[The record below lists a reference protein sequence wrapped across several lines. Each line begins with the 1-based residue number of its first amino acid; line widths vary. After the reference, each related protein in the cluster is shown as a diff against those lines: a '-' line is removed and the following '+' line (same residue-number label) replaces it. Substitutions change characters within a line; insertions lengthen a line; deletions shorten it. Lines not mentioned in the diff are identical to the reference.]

1 VSNAHQQCAV
11 DRLLA
16 QVDYEL
22 LQRHGLI
29 VDADEQVAE
38 SVARFVSHMFAMV
51 PEMAAATYC
60 GRKNSS
66 SSYANWRS
74 FEQST

>member
-1 VSNAHQQCAV
+1 
-11 DRLLA
+11 
-16 QVDYEL
+16 
-22 LQRHGLI
+22 
-29 VDADEQVAE
+29 
-38 SVARFVSHMFAMV
+38 VARYVSFSFVRV
-51 PEMAAATYC
+51 REMGAATYC